1 MTRLLTIITYLIMRY
16 EHVCHGCVQVFS
28 VDCKNIN
35 RERYVAFPM
44 HENDIFVLQVK
55 QVIYLTYI
63 SPDNLKTYIRYAVVV
78 SGS

>member
-16 EHVCHGCVQVFS
+16 EHVCWCFRSIAKILTGE
-28 VDCKNIN
+28 DM
-35 RERYVAFPM
+35 YLAFLM